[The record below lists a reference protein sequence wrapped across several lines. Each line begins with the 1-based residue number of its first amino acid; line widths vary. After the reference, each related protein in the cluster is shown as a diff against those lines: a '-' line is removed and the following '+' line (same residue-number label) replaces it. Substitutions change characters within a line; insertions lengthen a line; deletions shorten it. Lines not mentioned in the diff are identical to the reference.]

1 MIFYEIFALLR
12 WRSIIPIYLLDS
24 LVTMPKIPKKSRLDD
39 ANLQIIED
47 FLDSIWV
54 EKGLSANTLTSY
66 RTDLV
71 KMAEFLTLQHS
82 DFSLLKFD
90 QYQVH
95 EYLGHRYDKNLSER
109 STARYLSSLRAFL
122 HWCQENGFREDD
134 PISLIQNPKLPK
146 SLPKA
151 LTEKQVEALLN
162 APDTDA
168 DPVQL
173 RDKAMLELLY
183 ASGLRVSELTGLQL
197 NQVSLQQGVI
207 RVTGKGNK
215 ERLVPMGE
223 DAVEWIER
231 FMRQGRGLL
240 LKQNVDVLFPSSRG
254 VQMTRQTFW
263 HRIKFYAKKAGIKA
277 ELSPHTLRHAFATH
291 LLNHGA
297 DLRVVQM
304 LLGHS
309 DLSTT
314 QIYTH
319 VATERLQK
327 LVAQH
332 HPRG

>member
-1 MIFYEIFALLR
+1 MTEHLTKQ
-12 WRSIIPIYLLDS
+12 DS
-24 LVTMPKIPKKSRLDD
+24 S
-39 ANLQIIED
+39 
-47 FLDSIWV
+47 
-54 EKGLSANTLTSY
+54 
-66 RTDLV
+66 
-71 KMAEFLTLQHS
+71 
-82 DFSLLKFD
+82 FSLTDFD

-95 EYLGHRYDKNLSER
+95 AYLGHRYDQGLSER
-109 STARYLSSLRAFL
+109 STARFLSSLRAFL
-122 HWCQENGFREDD
+122 KWCQENNYRKDD

-151 LTEKQVEALLN
+151 LTEKQVDALLD
-162 APDTDA
+162 APIPDE
-168 DPVQL
+168 DPIQM

-183 ASGLRVSELTGLQL
+183 ASGLRVTELTGLHL
-197 NQVSLQQGVI
+197 NQISLQQGVI
-207 RVTGKGNK
+207 RVIGKGNK

-223 DAVEWIER
+223 NAIEWIER
-231 FMRQGRGLL
+231 FMRQGRGML
-240 LKQNVDVLFPSSRG
+240 LKQSSDVLFPSSRG

-291 LLNHGA
+291 LLNNGA

-319 VATERLQK
+319 IATERLQK
-327 LVAQH
+327 LVTQH

>member
-1 MIFYEIFALLR
+1 M
-12 WRSIIPIYLLDS
+12 LD
-24 LVTMPKIPKKSRLDD
+24 
-39 ANLQIIED
+39 E
-47 FLDSIWV
+47 FLDAIWI
-54 EKGLSANTLTSY
+54 EKGLSKNTISAY
-66 RTDLV
+66 KTDLV
-71 KMAEFLTLQHS
+71 KLVEFFTRLNAGFQFIEL
-82 DFSLLKFD
+82 D

-95 EYLGHRYDKNLSER
+95 EYLGHRYDTQLSER
-109 STARYLSSLRAFL
+109 STARFLSSLRAFL
-122 HWCQENGFREDD
+122 GWCQENGIREDD
-134 PISLIQNPKLPK
+134 PLSLIQNPKLPK
-146 SLPKA
+146 SLPKVISEA
-151 LTEKQVEALLN
+151 QVDALLD
-162 APDTDA
+162 APDVDD

-183 ASGLRVSELTGLQL
+183 ASGLRVSELIGLQL

-223 DAVEWIER
+223 DAIDWITR
-231 FMRQGRGLL
+231 FMRQGRQLL
-240 LKQNVDVLFPSSRG
+240 LKTNSDVLFPSSRG
-254 VQMTRQTFW
+254 AQMTRQTFW
-263 HRIKFYAKKAGIKA
+263 HRIKFYAKKSDIQV

-319 VATERLQK
+319 IATERLQK
-327 LVAQH
+327 IVAQH

>member
-1 MIFYEIFALLR
+1 MPRNKRKLTISEADLQD
-12 WRSIIPIYLLDS
+12 LD
-24 LVTMPKIPKKSRLDD
+24 
-39 ANLQIIED
+39 D
-47 FLDSIWV
+47 FLDAIWV
-54 EKGLSANTLTSY
+54 EKGLSKNTLASY

-71 KMAEFLTLQHS
+71 KMIEHMNS
-82 DFSLLKFD
+82 ESPGFSLMKFD

-95 EYLGHRYDKNLSER
+95 AYLGHRYDIGLSER
-109 STARYLSSLRAFL
+109 STARFLSSLRAFL
-122 HWCQENGFREDD
+122 KWCQENNLRDDD

-151 LTEKQVEALLN
+151 ISEKQVDALLD
-162 APDTDA
+162 APDPDS
-168 DPVQL
+168 DPIQM

-183 ASGLRVSELTGLQL
+183 ASGLRVTELTGLHL

-207 RVTGKGNK
+207 RVVGKGNK

-223 DAVEWIER
+223 DAIEWIER
-231 FMRQGRGLL
+231 FMRQGRGML
-240 LKQNVDVLFPSSRG
+240 LKQNSDVLFPSSRG

-263 HRIKFYAKKAGIKA
+263 HRIKIYAKKAGIKSD
-277 ELSPHTLRHAFATH
+277 LSPHTLRHAFATH

-319 VATERLQK
+319 IATERLQK
-327 LVAQH
+327 LVTQH